1 MSEGKEYLLTAR
13 GNLKLKDKKLVTGD
27 KVEFEGGAITKIQ
40 DRKSTILRPKVANCD
55 AINLVVASTPSP
67 DYLLIDKMIVCC
79 VKAGVEVY
87 ITVNKCDVDENT
99 ANYVKENYADACD
112 GLFFVSA
119 ESGDGIKNLVDAL
132 KGKLCCFAGQSAVGK
147 TSLCNAIFG
156 KNHAVN
162 SVSEKTDRGR
172 HTTTSREIHYSN
184 DLFIVDTPGF
194 SSFDIETVCSYDLMN
209 YYKDFAPYNGKCYYV
224 GCMHVSEPDCLV
236 KEAVKNGKISSDRY
250 DRYLTVYKEIKEY
263 EKRKY

>member
-1 MSEGKEYLLTAR
+1 MSGGKEYLLSAR
-13 GNLKLKDKKLVTGD
+13 GSLKLKDKKLVTGD
-27 KVEFEGGAITKIQ
+27 KVEFSDGVITRIE
-40 DRKSTILRPKVANCD
+40 DRKSTIFRPKVANAD
-55 AINLVVASTPSP
+55 AVNIVIASTPSP
-67 DYLLIDKMIVCC
+67 DYILVDKMIVEC
-79 VKAGVEVY
+79 VRAGVKVY
-87 ITVNKCDVDENT
+87 LTVNKCDVDDKT
-99 ANYVKENYADACD
+99 SDYVRKNYANACD

-119 ESGDGIKNLVDAL
+119 ETGVGIDALVSSL

-172 HTTTSREIHYSN
+172 HTTTSREIHYS
-184 DLFIVDTPGF
+184 DELLIVDTPGF
-194 SSFDIETVCSYDLMN
+194 SSFDIETIESYSLMN
-209 YYKDFAPYNGKCYYV
+209 YYKDFSPYNGKCYYV

-236 KEAVKNGKISSDRY
+236 KQAVSNGEVSFDRY
-250 DRYLTVYKEIKEY
+250 ERYLTIYKEIKEY